1 MSEIR
6 NNILAEADEIIHG
19 ERNEQYGSAEDSFAL
34 IADYWN
40 QYVSNKVIKIVRSYE
55 DGHMNVLDWIGE
67 DIVEAHDVSMMMILL
82 KIARTDGTI
91 KKKDNYV
98 DIAGYAALA
107 ARM

>member
-19 ERNEQYGSAEDSFAL
+19 ERNEQYGKAEDAFES
-34 IADYWN
+34 ISSYWN
-40 QYVSNKVIKIVRSYE
+40 ILLNAKMQKIFDGYDVEKYE
-55 DGHMNVLDWIGE
+55 GMEWSWE
-67 DIVEAHDVSMMMILL
+67 EIVEAHDVAMMMILL
-82 KIARTDGTI
+82 KVARTKG
-91 KKKDNYV
+91 KKKRDNYV